1 MNKSSLDMSGP
12 LEGLRVLDLSRVM
25 AGPYASMLL
34 ADYGADVIKIEEPGK
49 GDETRTWYPPQI
61 DGEAAYFLSANRN
74 KKSVTLNLSSSEGLE
89 IFSKLATRAD
99 VILENF
105 RPGVTKKLKID
116 YDTISK
122 KNNRIIYCS
131 ISGFGQTGP
140 YRNLPGYDLIVFAMG
155 GIMSFTG
162 EVGRPPV
169 RVNVPLGDMGA
180 GVFAVTGILA
190 ALNYRVKSGRGQY
203 IDVSMHDVQV
213 SYLTHQAMN
222 YIATEE
228 NPKRA
233 GSVHPN
239 LAPYQAFE
247 ASDSYFVL
255 AVGNDKLWADLCR
268 EIGKPEWIDDQRFSK
283 NPERLKNR
291 SELVS
296 LLGNLFKEN
305 TAAHWVVLAQKAGVP
320 AAPILQVS
328 EVRSDPHVIA
338 RERVTEIPNPRTGR
352 KLKLLGTPVK
362 FSETH
367 SSIRSIP
374 PQLGEHTLEV
384 LSELGY
390 TEGDISGL
398 KSRGVV

>member
-1 MNKSSLDMSGP
+1 MPGP

-34 ADYGADVIKIEEPGK
+34 GDYGAEVIKIEEPGK

-74 KKSVTLNLSSSEGLE
+74 KKSVTLNLSSGEGLE
-89 IFSKLATRAD
+89 IFYKLAARAD

-116 YDTISK
+116 YQSISK
-122 KNNRIIYCS
+122 INSRIVYCS

-162 EVGRPPV
+162 EEGRPPV

-180 GVFAVTGILA
+180 GIFAVTGILA
-190 ALNYRVKSGRGQY
+190 ALNYRDKSGMGQY

-213 SYLTHQAMN
+213 SYLSHQAMN
-222 YIATEE
+222 YIASGK

-239 LAPYQAFE
+239 LTPYQAFE
-247 ASDSYFVL
+247 ASDAYFVL
-255 AVGNDKLWADLCR
+255 AVGNDKLWSDLCR
-268 EIGKPEWIDDQRFSK
+268 EISKPEWIEDPRFKK
-283 NPERLKNR
+283 NPDRLRNR
-291 SELVS
+291 GELVS
-296 LLGNLFKEN
+296 LLASLFKQK
-305 TAAHWVVLAQKAGVP
+305 TAAYWVALAQKAGVP
-320 AAPILQVS
+320 AAPILEVS
-328 EVRSDPHVIA
+328 EVLSDPHVIS
-338 RERVTEIPNPRTGR
+338 REMVTDVPNPRTGG

-362 FSETH
+362 FSETKP
-367 SSIRSIP
+367 SIRSIP
-374 PQLGEHTLEV
+374 PLLGEHSSKV

-390 TEGDISGL
+390 SEADISGL
-398 KSRGVV
+398 KSRGVI